1 MWEQKKVNIDS
12 KEISCMVN
20 ITNTM
25 IEIEMPFDLK
35 IQKANSVTIDSKDY
49 KITSIEDVG
58 GRNETLKLMIEVN
71 NNDKSIKGRKDSKLS
86 K

>member
-35 IQKANSVTIDSKDY
+35 SQKANSVTIDSKDY